1 MEGAPVARPDRTRE
15 RREELLPIVAEV
27 FSRLGY
33 RRTTTATLA
42 ARCGVRENI
51 LYRLWPD
58 KKAMFL
64 ASIRYVYD
72 RSERIWEAQAA
83 EGPEDTAADRLLA
96 YEARHL
102 GEFGLH
108 RILFAGLSETDD
120 PEIRAHLKD
129 TYRRFERWIRRQIEA
144 HRRSRGSR
152 LEPDAEL
159 VAWAIVGLGTV
170 ATVGREVD
178 LFPARLRARLIEEAG
193 RLLLEG
199 GTP

>member
-1 MEGAPVARPDRTRE
+1 MARPDRTDE
-15 RREELLPIVAEV
+15 RREELLPVVAASFAE
-27 FSRLGY
+27 LGY

-42 ARCGVRENI
+42 ARCRVRENI

-64 ASIRYVYD
+64 ASIRHVYD
-72 RSERIWEAQAA
+72 RSERIWEERAA
-83 EGPEDTAADRLLA
+83 EGPAGTVATRLLA

-120 PEIRAHLKD
+120 PEIRRHLRD
-129 TYRRFERWIRRQIEA
+129 TYRRFERFIRRRILE
-144 HRRSRGSR
+144 HRRVAGGHGG
-152 LEPDAEL
+152 PDAEL
-159 VAWAIVGLGTV
+159 LAWAMVGLGTI
-170 ATVGREVD
+170 ATLGREID
-178 LFPARLRARLIEEAG
+178 LLPAGRRARLVEEGG

-199 GTP
+199 GAR